1 MPYPYGIADVPADT
15 MIDIDEA
22 GVSLETAN
30 RGYGKAHIATRVR
43 QVGLYG
49 HSDKFTILLAISGR
63 PGPLDRFML
72 LEKRPGTDVHTFAAF
87 VANIINQIGQGTPNN
102 QRCFTFDNL
111 SAHKHPLVLQLIVG
125 SGHRYALRAPY
136 YLVDGPIGYIF
147 NVVQN
152 YLRIRMYKI
161 HNDED
166 LVRMIHEGVN
176 SIPSFLPFFR
186 NVRFN

>member
-1 MPYPYGIADVPADT
+1 
-15 MIDIDEA
+15 
-22 GVSLETAN
+22 
-30 RGYGKAHIATRVR
+30 
-43 QVGLYG
+43 
-49 HSDKFTILLAISGR
+49 
-63 PGPLDRFML
+63 ML
-72 LEKRPGTDVHTFAAF
+72 LEKRPGTNVHTFAAF

-136 YLVDGPIGYIF
+136 YPVDGPIEYVF

-152 YLRIRMYKI
+152 YLRIRMYEI

-186 NVRFN
+186 NVGFN